1 MFTLHHVPHR
11 AYHLAT
17 LFIVFALLAF
27 NPSVSQAN
35 QVSAKDTYK
44 VFILHSYELDHVC
57 GQPQSAGVTEAL
69 NNSGFSGKRL
79 TIEAYAMDTK
89 RTNTTPQSIA
99 AQAEIALQKIS
110 EFQPD
115 VLVTLD
121 DNAFYSVVD
130 ALEDPDLPV
139 VFSGLNNLPGPDT
152 QTRWLQSRKQ
162 PGANVTGVYEKI
174 HFVTAVQ
181 VQRNIN
187 TELRKMLVLSDNSP
201 TGKALIRQIREELQ
215 QNPLDIEFEYR
226 ITDSWEE
233 YQQFIT
239 EANAS
244 DINSLYPVALRL
256 IDRLGKTYTGN
267 EILQWTAKHSRK
279 PSIPLNF
286 SFVQLGLFG
295 GAGVDFHAMGYQA
308 GLKAAAI
315 LQGEE
320 PGNIPIDDA
329 RRYALVFNLPRARN
343 LGIEIPQD
351 ILLAAD
357 IVYTE

>member
-1 MFTLHHVPHR
+1 MLSVCKIPRCIYRLPAVLTFL
-11 AYHLAT
+11 
-17 LFIVFALLAF
+17 ALLLMNAT
-27 NPSVSQAN
+27 VTQASQATDE
-35 QVSAKDTYK
+35 QIYK

-57 GQPQSAGVTEAL
+57 GQPQSAGVIEAL
-69 NNSGFSGKRL
+69 NNSGFSGQKL
-79 TIEAYAMDTK
+79 SIEAYAMDTK
-89 RTNTTPQSIA
+89 RTNTTAESIA
-99 AQAEIALQKIS
+99 EQANIALEAIN

-121 DNAFYSVVD
+121 DNAFYSVVNSLD
-130 ALEDPDLPV
+130 NPKFPV
-139 VFSGLNNLPGPDT
+139 VFSGLNNLPEADG
-152 QTRWLQSRKQ
+152 QTHWLNNRKQ
-162 PGANVTGVYEKI
+162 PGGNVTGVYEKI

-187 TELRKMLVLSDNSP
+187 TNLRKMLILSDNSP
-201 TGKALIRQIREELQ
+201 TGKALIKQIREELK
-215 QNPLDIEFEYR
+215 QNPLDIEFEYK

-239 EANAS
+239 AANAS

-256 IDRLGKTYTGN
+256 IDKQGKTYTGN

-279 PSIPLNF
+279 PAIPLNF

-295 GAGVDFHAMGYQA
+295 GAGVDFHAMGFQA

-315 LQGEE
+315 LQGESA
-320 PGNIPIDDA
+320 GNIPIDDA
-329 RRYALVFNLPRARN
+329 KRYALVFNLPRARN

>member
-1 MFTLHHVPHR
+1 MFSTDHMPRWEYRLAAAWVFFILLTLS
-11 AYHLAT
+11 AA
-17 LFIVFALLAF
+17 
-27 NPSVSQAN
+27 SSQAN
-35 QVSAKDTYK
+35 QTADKDTYK

-57 GQPQSAGVTEAL
+57 GQPQSAGVVEAL
-69 NNSGFSGKRL
+69 HNSGFSGKKL
-79 TIEAYAMDTK
+79 TTEAYAMDTK

-99 AQAEIALQKIS
+99 AQAKIALQKIS

-130 ALEDPDLPV
+130 ALPEPKTPV
-139 VFSGLNNLPGPDT
+139 VFSGLNNLPTASD
-152 QTRWLQSRKQ
+152 QTHWLQSRQ
-162 PGANVTGVYEKI
+162 HPGSHVTGVYEKI

-215 QNPLDIEFEYR
+215 QNPLDIEFEYK

-239 EANAS
+239 DANAS

-256 IDRLGKTYTGN
+256 IDQQGKTYTGN

-315 LQGEE
+315 LQGED

-329 RRYALVFNLPRARN
+329 KRYALVFNLPRARN

>member
-1 MFTLHHVPHR
+1 MSGIC
-11 AYHLAT
+11 HLSRWEYRLPA
-17 LFIVFALLAF
+17 LFIFVLLLLMHSSGALA
-27 NPSVSQAN
+27 A
-35 QVSAKDTYK
+35 K

-57 GQPQSAGVTEAL
+57 GKPQSEGVIEAL
-69 NNSGFSGKRL
+69 NNSGFSGQNL
-79 TIEAYAMDTK
+79 EVESYAMDTK
-89 RTNTTPQSIA
+89 RTNTTAASIA
-99 AQAEIALQKIS
+99 AQAEIALQQINA
-110 EFQPD
+110 FQPD

-121 DNAFYSVVD
+121 DNAFYSVVNQ
-130 ALEDPDLPV
+130 LKNQQLPI
-139 VFSGLNNLPGPDT
+139 VFSGLNNLPASKAEAY
-152 QTRWLQSRKQ
+152 WLENRKQ

-187 TELRKMLVLSDNSP
+187 TNLRKMLVLSDNSP
-201 TGKALIRQIREELQ
+201 TGKALIKQISEELT
-215 QNPLDIEFEYR
+215 QNPLDIEFEYK

-239 EANAS
+239 DANAS

-256 IDRLGKTYTGN
+256 IDQQGKTYTGN
-267 EILQWTAKHSRK
+267 EILRWTAKHSRK
-279 PSIPLNF
+279 PAIPLNF
-286 SFVQLGLFG
+286 SFVKLGLFG

-315 LQGEE
+315 LQGEAA
-320 PGNIPIDDA
+320 GNIPIDDA
-329 RRYALVFNLPRARN
+329 KRYALVFNLPRARN